1 MNYFNQIYRF
11 MWFLLIILIMY
22 LFFQDRVIEL
32 SDGNKKLLSAFEVSP
47 YLSSFIIFFILLLTT
62 ISVLR
67 SIEKRNEWRK
77 IAKEDNIDSKISNIE
92 SKKID

>member
-1 MNYFNQIYRF
+1 
-11 MWFLLIILIMY
+11 MY

-47 YLSSFIIFFILLLTT
+47 YLSSFIIFFIILLTT